1 MTGKTFWS
9 PWLNCS
15 YMLMLKRPLNCQWYP
30 KIHRCMQNF
39 GEAHTKVFRISLEIA
54 YRFVTRSWH
63 GGSVNRKT
71 KPQLFYVPFMP
82 SVHNTWK
89 SLKRNEFIRFRNLK
103 TAITIFIALRFCSKW
118 KQLAIFT
125 PKRYFEKQI
134 ESVIF
139 VSRCYMYLR
148 RTTVIAVWQIVLSF
162 KNERSLTSFP

>member
-1 MTGKTFWS
+1 MIKPLIYVDVKKALKMSMISQHPSLYSELWISSHQSIQNIFW
-9 PWLNCS
+9 NCLPRS
-15 YMLMLKRPLNCQWYP
+15 DTIMVRRKCEPEN
-30 KIHRCMQNF
+30 H
-39 GEAHTKVFRISLEIA
+39 
-54 YRFVTRSWH
+54 TRSC
-63 GGSVNRKT
+63 
-71 KPQLFYVPFMP
+71 FMYY
-82 SVHNTWK
+82 SCNQCVRNTWT
-89 SLKRNEFIRFRNLK
+89 SLKRNEFITFRNLK
-103 TAITIFIALRFCSKW
+103 TAITIFIALRSCSKW